1 MATVRKDCGLIVARM
16 VGNSSAMDRAAELIR
31 SRARANAAP
40 HVDTGRYIDSIEIRS
55 PIYAPAGVR
64 DRSIIATDPASWKIE
79 FGHRNPKTG
88 NWVPGQFIMTNAVNR
103 G

>member
-16 VGNSSAMDRAAELIR
+16 VGNSRAMDRAAKLIK
-31 SRARANAAP
+31 SRAEANAAR
-40 HVDTGRYIDSIEIRS
+40 HVDTGAYINSIQIRT

-79 FGHRNPKTG
+79 FGHRAKSG
-88 NWVPGQFIMTNAVNR
+88 EWVPGQFIMTNAVNR